1 MINARNGIISELEN
15 NDQLYRNKEG
25 STVALLLASKGI
37 IPPR

>member
-15 NDQLYRNKEG
+15 NDHLYRNKKG
-25 STVALLLASKGI
+25 NTVALLLASKGI